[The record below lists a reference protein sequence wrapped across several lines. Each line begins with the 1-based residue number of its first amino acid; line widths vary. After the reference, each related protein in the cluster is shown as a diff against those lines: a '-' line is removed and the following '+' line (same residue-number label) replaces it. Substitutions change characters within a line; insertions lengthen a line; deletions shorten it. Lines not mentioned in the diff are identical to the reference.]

1 MRTAGNTDAGVGSD
15 LKLLLVDDNQVN
27 CRLVELLVQRRGWR
41 CTAVNDGQAGLGAWR
56 SGAFDLILMDVRM
69 PIMDG
74 LEATRRIRVEEVSR
88 GGHVPIVALTANVE
102 SEDLAACLAAGMDAV
117 LCKPI
122 HQEEFYRVCL
132 AATGKNG

>member
-27 CRLVELLVQRRGWR
+27 CRLVELLVQRRGWQ